1 MRDNQWIR
9 LLAYATGVVNQKLP
23 LQNGHLAAENRIL
36 NSHCEQVLRLN
47 NRERATL
54 AEIGKRLNRKAP
66 QQVACVPRPDTVL
79 AYIAGSSRISSTA
92 RNSVGPLAGRA
103 SARR

>member
-1 MRDNQWIR
+1 

-54 AEIGKRLNRKAP
+54 AEIGKRLNRKAL
-66 QQVACVPRPDTVL
+66 QQVACVARPD
-79 AYIAGSSRISSTA
+79 IAGSSRINSTA